1 MNIFR
6 RIKINSLTK
15 KKDRLLKESYLYSTI
30 DRKKSDKLFLRAS
43 EIENKIV
50 ELNSK

>member
-15 KKDRLLKESYLYSTI
+15 KKDRLLKESYLYSVK
-30 DRKKSDKLFLRAS
+30 DRKKSDELFVMAS

-50 ELNSK
+50 ELNNK

>member
-15 KKDRLLKESYLYSTI
+15 KKDRLLKESYLYSSV
-30 DRKKSDKLFLRAS
+30 DRKKSDELFFRAS

-50 ELNSK
+50 ELNNK